1 MINYTTFVNENLKD
15 KKPTRQNLKIGILVE
30 TMGIFDGLDISRQLG
45 KVIEFKEY
53 GYILIEYLTNF
64 SPRLHAGHE
73 NIGKEKSCFYVSL
86 SNIIQIIPDE
96 LAQKIINK
104 EVLPYK
110 ASTNLLRVFK
120 RMKFEPDVEYLDV
133 SFFDVDE
140 TVEDLITY
148 LPAKKYEGDPTTK
161 KGRQGIGIGKM
172 LRRLKSNLNEKQIE
186 DYVVKYREAYKMIV
200 KGEGR
205 LIDVVTGEDIRYW
218 YANTHYSKHNGS
230 SELWNSCMS
239 NPGTGKV
246 LNLYCENPNKI
257 ALCIYV
263 NDNDLL
269 QARAIVWNLDDGRV
283 FMDRI
288 YSNTYDQKQALLQF
302 AKENGMITR
311 DTGGLGQAE
320 VTLPKHYGQ
329 KHRPSS
335 GNPYMDTFRLACVD
349 KNGRYFLANYQPNN
363 IQNYRNVYG

>member
-1 MINYTTFVNENLKD
+1 
-15 KKPTRQNLKIGILVE
+15 
-30 TMGIFDGLDISRQLG
+30 
-45 KVIEFKEY
+45 
-53 GYILIEYLTNF
+53 
-64 SPRLHAGHE
+64 
-73 NIGKEKSCFYVSL
+73 
-86 SNIIQIIPDE
+86 
-96 LAQKIINK
+96 
-104 EVLPYK
+104 
-110 ASTNLLRVFK
+110 
-120 RMKFEPDVEYLDV
+120 
-133 SFFDVDE
+133 
-140 TVEDLITY
+140 
-148 LPAKKYEGDPTTK
+148 
-161 KGRQGIGIGKM
+161 
-172 LRRLKSNLNEKQIE
+172 
-186 DYVVKYREAYKMIV
+186 
-200 KGEGR
+200 
-205 LIDVVTGEDIRYW
+205 
-218 YANTHYSKHNGS
+218 
-230 SELWNSCMS
+230 MS

-320 VTLPKHYGQ
+320 VTLPKDYGQ

-363 IQNYRNVYG
+363 IQNYRNVYGLLKQKKDSILSLFFVFDIGCGIFYIYYKIFLCMYMYI